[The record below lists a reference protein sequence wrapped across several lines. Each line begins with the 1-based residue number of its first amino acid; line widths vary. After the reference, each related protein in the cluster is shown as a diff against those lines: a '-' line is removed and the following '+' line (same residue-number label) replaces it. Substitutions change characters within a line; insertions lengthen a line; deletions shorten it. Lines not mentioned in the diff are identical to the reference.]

1 MIEIVSNHGGMT
13 FNLVGRKASKMS
25 DTDSENHKML
35 VHLTLTDFLKM
46 RALQS
51 YTEYF
56 KIRKSD

>member
-46 RALQS
+46 RAL
-51 YTEYF
+51 
-56 KIRKSD
+56 